1 MCEGL
6 IDRSVWG
13 QGYIQLENFFRQITN
28 LWAHLE
34 KSIIQRQVSEETVQ
48 VLYLKSRGSRT
59 KSIVAIEEIRICV
72 ALLAFL
78 GLRLGVQRHTGVLWA
93 FIPV

>member
-13 QGYIQLENFFRQITN
+13 QGYIQLENFFRQIIN

-59 KSIVAIEEIRICV
+59 KSIVAIEEIRIYV

-78 GLRLGVQRHTGVLWA
+78 GLPLGVQRHTGVLWA